1 MASAVNIKLHT
12 QLPAKSFGDFSGI
25 FLSMKLIEIK
35 SQAQLEM
42 LQKCLADPVEA
53 RRRGMTVE
61 QVKASLEAHGG
72 GGRLPG
78 RLGPERP
85 NRHGKR

>member
-1 MASAVNIKLHT
+1 
-12 QLPAKSFGDFSGI
+12 
-25 FLSMKLIEIK
+25 MKLIEIK

-42 LQKCLADPVEA
+42 LQRCAEDPVEA

-61 QVKASLEAHGG
+61 QIKASLEAHDGSK
-72 GGRLPG
+72 LPH
-78 RLGPERP
+78 RLGALRP